1 MKIND
6 ELIDKLATLARLEF
20 QAEEKQE
27 IKGDLEKI
35 ISFVE
40 KINEVDLS
48 RVEPMIYVNDEI
60 NVMRTDEVRH
70 DISQE
75 EALRNA
81 PKKDSD
87 YFKVP
92 KVIGER

>member
-6 ELIDKLATLARLEF
+6 ELIDKLATLAKLEF
-20 QAEEKQE
+20 NDTEKSEIQE
-27 IKGDLEKI
+27 DLSKI
-35 ISFVE
+35 ITFVE

-48 RVEPMIYVNDEI
+48 GIEPLIYMTDEV
-60 NVMRTDEVRH
+60 NVMRTDEVVH
-70 DISQE
+70 DISQDD
-75 EALRNA
+75 ALRNA

-92 KVIGER
+92 KVIGR

>member
-20 QAEEKQE
+20 ASNEKAEIRE
-27 IKGDLEKI
+27 DLSRI
-35 ISFVE
+35 ITFVE

-48 RVEPMIYVNDEI
+48 GVDPLIYMTDEV
-60 NVMRTDEVRH
+60 NVMRTDEVIH
-70 DISQE
+70 DISQDD
-75 EALRNA
+75 ALRNA

-92 KVIGER
+92 KVIGR